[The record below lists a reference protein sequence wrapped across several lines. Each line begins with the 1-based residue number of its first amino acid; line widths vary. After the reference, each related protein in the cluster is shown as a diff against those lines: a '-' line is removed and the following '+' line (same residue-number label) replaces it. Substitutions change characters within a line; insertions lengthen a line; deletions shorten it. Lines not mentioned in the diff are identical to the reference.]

1 MRRLAAL
8 TGGLAAA
15 ALLTATAAPA
25 QQPAPDP
32 MAALREARPYDV
44 LPRPAAEAEAA
55 PAAAA
60 VPAAVVD
67 PMAAAAADPMAAAI
81 HDPMAAAAGAQG
93 PAAGPAAV
101 AGGGAPDP
109 ELGNLPAGHG
119 AEETYYQCVACHS
132 TAIIRQQRITDARWD
147 YLWHWMID
155 KQGMV
160 EPDAETKDL
169 ILGYLKR
176 NFSSER

>member
-8 TGGLAAA
+8 TGSLAAA
-15 ALLTATAAPA
+15 ALLTATVAAA
-25 QQPAPDP
+25 QQAAPDP

-44 LPRPAAEAEAA
+44 LHRGGPEADVAAEVAA
-55 PAAAA
+55 APQPAAA
-60 VPAAVVD
+60 V
-67 PMAAAAADPMAAAI
+67 
-81 HDPMAAAAGAQG
+81 HDPMAAAAGAQE

-160 EPDAETKDL
+160 EPDEETREL
-169 ILGYLKR
+169 ILGYLKQ